1 VCLLSHAR
9 FARVGVRAL
18 SHAQAYQ
25 SAELAARANVSS
37 GDGVRLLVDVTSDVS
52 ASLVVNNTQLAA
64 VVPGNGT
71 GATSPL
77 LVYEHVPSARPE
89 NLSAS
94 LRACPL
100 CEA

>member
-1 VCLLSHAR
+1 MHTS
-9 FARVGVRAL
+9 RAWVYAH

-25 SAELAARANVSS
+25 SAELAVQANVSS
-37 GDGVRLLVDVTSDVS
+37 GDGVRLLVDFTSDVS

-71 GATSPL
+71 GARSPL

-100 CEA
+100 CQA